1 MTRNCQTP
9 GRKRQTKKP
18 LSHTWDKSRCFCDTT
33 QIDVKNAR
41 SLTRTIIRAP
51 MDNGWESRR
60 SLLGACAVRSAL
72 RSPFAGRPPPRFHHR
87 GLSEKACCAGYFS
100 PSLVCAVWLLRCII
114 RRRGRFVKGGRGKF
128 PEISGRFRVGR
139 KCQGL
144 NAEKSKLLFCALFTI
159 AVLPPQLPPSGQAPS
174 APARHTFPQGC
185 RAGTRLPTSVLPVC
199 PPRLSR

>member
-1 MTRNCQTP
+1 MTRNCQAP

-18 LSHTWDKSRCFCDTT
+18 LPHTWDKSRCFCDTT

-60 SLLGACAVRSAL
+60 SLLGECAVRSAL

-114 RRRGRFVKGGRGKF
+114 RRRGRFVKRGGGNFRKFPGDSGWGGRNPHKFSLTSPRRCGTLPVPVCRAFFLCAFLRDAGKN
-128 PEISGRFRVGR
+128 PD
-139 KCQGL
+139 
-144 NAEKSKLLFCALFTI
+144 
-159 AVLPPQLPPSGQAPS
+159 PP
-174 APARHTFPQGC
+174 RRPQGGN
-185 RAGTRLPTSVLPVC
+185 API
-199 PPRLSR
+199 PRSS